1 MPLVGTEG
9 TEFTKV
15 PVTIY
20 VVSASLGTDRHN
32 ISLSNTSME
41 ASAFRPWTQ
50 HKAQDCEG
58 EKKKPFNSMQW
69 SYSRQGNLELHF
81 QNSLTKLCLQEDT
94 FA

>member
-58 EKKKPFNSMQW
+58 EKKNHSIPCSGVTADRATWNYIFKT
-69 SYSRQGNLELHF
+69 L
-81 QNSLTKLCLQEDT
+81 
-94 FA
+94 